1 MIKQALSSIAFGMY
15 FAIFAP
21 IILLVAIIYGDWHYA
36 DNEYE
41 DAEYYGFTNI
51 SGGKHG

>member
-1 MIKQALSSIAFGMY
+1 MAIAIKIYLI
-15 FAIFAP
+15 IFIP
-21 IILLVAIIYGDWHYA
+21 IVFLIAIIHEDWHYA

-51 SGGKHG
+51 SGGKHV